1 MPFLLPFQ
9 TTLCVFIAT
18 CGLTITLFSCQ
29 NTSSR
34 AAAITCYAARAKV
47 IYSGALLHHDDNL
60 RTAANSVVLKIIF
73 GIIIVSFILTGVSG
87 YLIGGGKNYAAKVNG
102 QEIGRGQFEN
112 AVASERNRMQQQLG
126 DQFSE
131 LAANE
136 NYMKTMRQQVLNRLI
151 DESLLDQY
159 ARELGLSIS
168 DEQVKQAIFQTQ
180 AFQTNGK
187 FDNQRFSGI
196 VAQMGMTTDQ
206 YAQALRNQ
214 LTTQQLINAI
224 AGTDFMLPG
233 ESDQLAALVSQQRVV
248 REATI
253 NVNALAAKQTASDE
267 EINAFWQQNQARFM
281 APEQFRVSYIKMDA
295 ASMQESASDE
305 EIQSWYDQH
314 KDQFTQ
320 PQRNRY
326 SVIQTKTEADA
337 KAVLAELQKGADFAT
352 LAKEKSTDIISAR
365 NGGDMGWME
374 DASTVPELKDAGL
387 KEKGQLSGVIK
398 SSVGFLVARLDD
410 VQPAQVKPL
419 ADVRNDIAAKVKQE
433 KALDAYYALQQ
444 KVSDAASND
453 NESLASAA
461 QVAGLKVV
469 ETGWFGRDNLPE
481 ELNFK
486 PVADAIFNG
495 GLVGEN
501 GAPGSNSDIITV
513 DGDRAFVLR
522 ISEHKAEAVKPLA
535 EVKAQV
541 SDIVKHNKA
550 EQQAKLEADKLLAAL
565 KDGKGDEAMKAA
577 GLSFGA
583 PQTLSRT
590 GQDPLSQLAFTLP
603 LPQQGKPV
611 YGVGSN
617 MQGDVVLV
625 ALDEVK
631 AGSMPEEQ
639 KKAMVQGI
647 TQNNAQIAF
656 EALMSN
662 LRKAAKIKLGDSIDQ
677 QQ

>member
-1 MPFLLPFQ
+1 MM
-9 TTLCVFIAT
+9 
-18 CGLTITLFSCQ
+18 
-29 NTSSR
+29 
-34 AAAITCYAARAKV
+34 
-47 IYSGALLHHDDNL
+47 DNL

-87 YLIGGGKNYAAKVNG
+87 YLIGGGNNYAAKVND
-102 QEIGRGQFEN
+102 QEIGRAQFEN

-151 DESLLDQY
+151 DEALLDQY
-159 ARELGLSIS
+159 ARELGLNIS
-168 DEQVKQAIFQTQ
+168 DDQVKQAIFKTQ
-180 AFQTNGK
+180 AFQADGK
-187 FDNQRFSGI
+187 FDNERFSRI
-196 VAQMGMTTDQ
+196 VNQMGMTTDQ

-214 LTTQQLINAI
+214 LTTQQLINAV

-253 NVNALAAKQTASDE
+253 DVNALAAKQTATDD
-267 EINAFWQQNQARFM
+267 EINAFYQQNQARFM
-281 APEQFRVSYIKMDA
+281 APEQFRVSFIKMDA
-295 ASMQESASDE
+295 ASMQENVSDQ

-314 KDQFTQ
+314 QDQFTQ

-326 SVIQTKTEADA
+326 SIIQTKTEADA
-337 KAVLAELQKGADFAT
+337 QAVLDELKKGADFAA

-365 NGGDMGWME
+365 NGGDMGWLE
-374 DASTVPELKDAGL
+374 DAATVPELKEAGL

-419 ADVRNDIAAKVKQE
+419 ADVRDDIAAKVKQE

-453 NESLASAA
+453 NESLAGAA

-469 ETGWFGRDNLPE
+469 ETDWFGRDNLPQ

-486 PVADAIFNG
+486 PVSDAIFNG

-501 GAPGSNSDIITV
+501 GTPGSNSDIITV

-522 ISEHKAEAVKPLA
+522 ISEHKPEAVKPLA

-550 EQQAKLEADKLLAAL
+550 EQQAKLDADKLLTAL
-565 KDGKGDEAMKAA
+565 KEGKGDEAMKAA

-590 GQDPLSQLAFTLP
+590 GQEALIQSVFALP
-603 LPQQGKPV
+603 LPQAGKPS
-611 YGVGSN
+611 YGVGTD
-617 MQGDVVLV
+617 MQGNVVLL

-631 AGSMPEEQ
+631 AGTMPEEQ
-639 KKAMVQGI
+639 KKAMIQGI

-662 LRKAAKIKLGDSIDQ
+662 LRKAAKIKLGDIIDQ

>member
-1 MPFLLPFQ
+1 MM
-9 TTLCVFIAT
+9 
-18 CGLTITLFSCQ
+18 
-29 NTSSR
+29 
-34 AAAITCYAARAKV
+34 
-47 IYSGALLHHDDNL
+47 DNL

-73 GIIIVSFILTGVSG
+73 GIIIVSSILTGVSG

>member
-1 MPFLLPFQ
+1 MMD
-9 TTLCVFIAT
+9 
-18 CGLTITLFSCQ
+18 S
-29 NTSSR
+29 
-34 AAAITCYAARAKV
+34 
-47 IYSGALLHHDDNL
+47 L
-60 RTAANSVVLKIIF
+60 RTAANSLVLKIIF
-73 GIIIVSFILTGVSG
+73 GIIILSFILTGVSG
-87 YLIGGGKNYAAKVNG
+87 YLIGGSSNYAAKVNG
-102 QEIGRGQFEN
+102 QEISRGQFEN
-112 AVASERNRMQQQLG
+112 AFAGERNRMQQQLG

-136 NYMKTMRQQVLNRLI
+136 GYMKTLRQQTLNRLI
-151 DESLLDQY
+151 DEALLDQY
-159 ARELGLSIS
+159 AKKLGLGIS
-168 DEQVKQAIFQTQ
+168 DEQVKKAIFSTQ
-180 AFQTNGK
+180 AFQSNGK
-187 FDNQRFSGI
+187 FDNARYNSI
-196 VAQMGMTTDQ
+196 VNQMGMTADQ

-253 NVNALAAKQTASDE
+253 NFNALAAKQTASDE

-295 ASMQESASDE
+295 ASMQENASDE

-374 DASTVPELKDAGL
+374 DASTVPELKEAGL

-453 NESLASAA
+453 NESLAGAA
-461 QVAGLKVV
+461 QVAGVQVV

-495 GLVGEN
+495 GLVGAN

-550 EQQAKLEADKLLAAL
+550 EQQAKLDADKLLAAL

-631 AGSMPEEQ
+631 AGNMPEEQ

>member
-1 MPFLLPFQ
+1 MM
-9 TTLCVFIAT
+9 
-18 CGLTITLFSCQ
+18 
-29 NTSSR
+29 
-34 AAAITCYAARAKV
+34 
-47 IYSGALLHHDDNL
+47 DNL

-73 GIIIVSFILTGVSG
+73 GIIIISFILTGVSG
-87 YLIGGGKNYAAKVNG
+87 YLIGGGNNYAAKVND
-102 QEIGRGQFEN
+102 QEIGRAQFEN
-112 AVASERNRMQQQLG
+112 AVANERNRMQQQLG

-151 DESLLDQY
+151 DEALLDQY

-168 DEQVKQAIFQTQ
+168 DDQVKQAIFQTQ
-180 AFQTNGK
+180 AFQAEGK
-187 FDNQRFSGI
+187 FDNERFSRI
-196 VAQMGMTTDQ
+196 VNQMGMTTDQ

-214 LTTQQLINAI
+214 LTTQQLINAV

-233 ESDQLAALVSQQRVV
+233 EADQLAALVSQQRVV

-253 NVNALAAKQTASDE
+253 DVNALAAKQTVTDD
-267 EINAFWQQNQARFM
+267 EINGFWQQNQARFM
-281 APEQFRVSYIKMDA
+281 APEQFRVSYIQMDA
-295 ASMQESASDE
+295 ASMQENVSDE

-314 KDQFTQ
+314 QDQFTQ

-326 SVIQTKTEADA
+326 SIIQTKTQADA
-337 KAVLAELQKGADFAT
+337 QAVLDELKKGADFAT

-365 NGGDMGWME
+365 NGGDMGWLE
-374 DASTVPELKDAGL
+374 DAATVPELKDAGL
-387 KEKGQLSGVIK
+387 KEQGQLSGVIK

-410 VQPAQVKPL
+410 VQAAQVKPL
-419 ADVRNDIAAKVKQE
+419 AEVRNDIAAKVKQE

-444 KVSDAASND
+444 KVSEAASND

-469 ETGWFGRDNLPE
+469 ETGWFGRDNLPQ

-486 PVADAIFNG
+486 PVSEAIFNG
-495 GLVGEN
+495 GLVGGN
-501 GAPGSNSDIITV
+501 GSPGSNSDIITV

-522 ISEHKAEAVKPLA
+522 ISEHKPEAVKPLA

-550 EQQAKLEADKLLAAL
+550 EQQAKLDADKLLTAL
-565 KDGKGDEAMKAA
+565 KEGKGDEAMKAA
-577 GLSFGA
+577 RLSFGA

-590 GQDPLSQLAFTLP
+590 GQEALSQAAFALP
-603 LPQQGKPV
+603 LPQSGKPS
-611 YGVGSN
+611 YGVGSDL
-617 MQGDVVLV
+617 QGNVVLL

-631 AGSMPEEQ
+631 AGTMPEEQ
-639 KKAMVQGI
+639 KKTMIQGI

-662 LRKAAKIKLGDSIDQ
+662 LRKAAKIKLGDIIDPQ
-677 QQ
+677 Q